1 LFDCPPNTPHWRACQ
16 NCVTCDIISS
26 LNHTTTADACADEL
40 LETVPLLMRVIRTH
54 VHART
59 GAELSMSQF
68 RALAFLGR
76 NSCAMLSDLARFLD
90 LTHPAAS
97 KLVDGLLAAGLVSRR
112 EHARDRRRVSL
123 ELTVGG
129 HRRYG
134 AVLRSARKFLAGEMQ
149 HLGAKD
155 RAAVFSAMQTL
166 HRVFADAPD
175 EECRPL
181 PNS

>member
-1 LFDCPPNTPHWRACQ
+1 MN
-16 NCVTCDIISS
+16 
-26 LNHTTTADACADEL
+26 ADACADEL

-54 VHART
+54 VHAKT
-59 GAELSMSQF
+59 GAELSMAQF

-76 NSCAMLSDLARFLD
+76 NRCAMLSDVARFLA

-97 KLVDGLLAAGLVSRR
+97 KLIDGLLVAGLVSRK

-123 ELTVGG
+123 ELTVAGN
-129 HRRYG
+129 RRYG

-149 HLGAKD
+149 HLAVKD
-155 RAAVFSAMQTL
+155 RTAVCSALQTL
-166 HRVFADAPD
+166 HRVFANAAD

-181 PNS
+181 PTS